1 MKAPQIIMIVL
12 WSLSMGMALNDKY
25 NNKMSTG
32 DLMTKTI
39 SLAIQIGILWWG
51 GFFG

>member
-12 WSLSMGMALNDKY
+12 WSLNMGMALNDKY
-25 NNKMSTG
+25 NNKISTS
-32 DLMTKTI
+32 DFIAKAMAVATY
-39 SLAIQIGILWWG
+39 IGILWWG